1 MLGGGEVVETT
12 YLLSADPLVRAELE
26 ETPEEG
32 QRLIGCGGIDVREGA
47 SRVEA
52 DVSSH
57 STYSAR

>member
-1 MLGGGEVVETT
+1 VVETT